1 MAATARLRREEA
13 AQCAG
18 KASQRRGAWLR
29 IRRRRCR
36 IRPFRGWIRPVTTGS
51 GRSLVGGDGRPRDQW
66 DDIVQDMIVI
76 GNGPGR
82 LDYWFRRSSTMLKR
96 EAHSDV
102 ELNDFQDKMEVELQ
116 GCHALQ

>member
-51 GRSLVGGDGRPRDQW
+51 GR
-66 DDIVQDMIVI
+66 
-76 GNGPGR
+76 
-82 LDYWFRRSSTMLKR
+82 